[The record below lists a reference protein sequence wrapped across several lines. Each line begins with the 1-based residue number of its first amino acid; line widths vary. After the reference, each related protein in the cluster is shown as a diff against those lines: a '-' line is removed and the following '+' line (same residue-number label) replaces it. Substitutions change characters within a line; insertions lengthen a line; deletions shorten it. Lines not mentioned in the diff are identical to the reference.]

1 MSDWSQESGD
11 TGAAE
16 TAAWSGSEGARAFA
30 ALEAATDWLLG
41 YPFVFR
47 ALSRRIGA
55 GAVLV
60 DYGCGP
66 GKVAGHAA
74 RLLGARVVGV
84 DTSPEMLALAR
95 ASGTGAAEYHLV
107 EDGRVAGLAD
117 GCADAVMCSHVL
129 ASLPTQEAVLAV
141 FTEIR
146 RLLRPGGPFVLLATD
161 PACGGVEYA
170 SLRIGDDPGAVYEP
184 GQELTVRL
192 RRTDGSWQEVRNHA
206 WPVALLPALLER
218 AGFRDVVQQHP
229 TVEEAREVADPALV
243 RSRPWTAERARP
255 PLVVTTALAD

>member
-1 MSDWSQESGD
+1 MSDSARD
-11 TGAAE
+11 TGDAGGAGA
-16 TAAWSGSEGARAFA
+16 AAWSGSEGARAFA

-47 ALSRRIGA
+47 ELTARIGP

-66 GKVAGHAA
+66 GAVAGHAA

-84 DTSPEMLALAR
+84 DTSPEMLDLAR
-95 ASGTGAAEYHLV
+95 ASDTGAAEYHLV
-107 EDGRVAGLAD
+107 RDGRVAALAD
-117 GCADAVMCSHVL
+117 GSADAVMCSHVL
-129 ASLPTQEAVLAV
+129 ASLPDEEAVLAV
-141 FTEIR
+141 FREVR

-161 PACGGVEYA
+161 PACTGEEYA
-170 SLRIGDDPGAVYEP
+170 SLRIGDPGAVYAP

-206 WPVALLPALLER
+206 WPAGLLPGLLEL
-218 AGFRDVVQQHP
+218 AGFRDAVQHRP
-229 TVEEAREVADPALV
+229 TVEEAREVAEPGLV
-243 RSRPWTAERARP
+243 RSRPWTAERLRP
-255 PLVVTTALAD
+255 PLVVTTASAA